1 MRLGPLLLLAFTVA
15 GCAGDA
21 LDPQTGLPS
30 APSGQTPVVRDLN
43 VTRVRAFIRD
53 GRLQA
58 FVEGELG
65 DGCNSLQGITQRR
78 STSTVEIIVTSRRQ
92 GEVCTMIMQYV
103 NEWVALDGSFTP
115 GDYLVRANGRE
126 VRFRLVMDAAGL
138 RIEPDPGPIPRPP
151 YLPGSVETPQ

>member
-1 MRLGPLLLLAFTVA
+1 VVLALISVA
-15 GCAGDA
+15 CAGDA

-43 VTRVRAFIRD
+43 VSRVRAFIRD

-65 DGCNSLQGITQRR
+65 DGCNALQGITQRR
-78 STSTVEIIVTSRRQ
+78 SNNSVDIHVTYRRQ

-103 NEWVALDGSFTP
+103 NEWVALDGPFGP
-115 GDYLVRANGRE
+115 GAYTVRANDRAVE
-126 VRFRLVMDAAGL
+126 FRLVMDGSGL
-138 RIEPDPGPIPRPP
+138 RIEPDPGPLPRPP
-151 YLPGSVETPQ
+151 YLPGEAETPR